1 MQSIPGNLRQDII
14 RINNNLN
21 ISMYGTGL
29 RQQRVLILDEK
40 MIIILADNKRIPAL
54 AALDDTDRVI
64 TRSVDVALLSQYKK
78 KFKDELVRELGLRV
92 KCILKDY
99 DPSTEL
105 AATVIVLEDNVLI
118 K

>member
-1 MQSIPGNLRQDII
+1 MQSIPGNLKQEII

-29 RQQRVLILDEK
+29 RQQRVFIMDEK

-54 AALDDTDRVI
+54 AALDDTDLVI
-64 TRSVDVALLSQYKK
+64 TRSVDVALLNQYKK
-78 KFKDELVRELGLRV
+78 KFKDELKRETGLSI

-99 DPSTEL
+99 DPGTEL
-105 AATVIVLEDNVLI
+105 AATVILLE
-118 K
+118 